1 MISNVDRLVFL
12 MDEIRI
18 LKERIQP
25 TDTGHLHTT
34 VDVLYSRVEEVTKQ
48 LNEENRNEIKWRY
61 KRSFKK
67 LFSNQS

>member
-1 MISNVDRLVFL
+1 MISNVDKLVFL

-25 TDTGHLHTT
+25 TDTGHLHTA
-34 VDVLYSRVEEVTKQ
+34 VGVLYSRVEEVTKQ

-67 LFSNQS
+67 LFSN